1 MEVNFILVLNNLST
15 SIKKISFHNSDYDR
29 KLNNLPSSIE
39 YIELSHNY
47 NHQIKNIPKK
57 LKQIKC
63 NKIYKYIN
71 DFINY
76 EVITYN

>member
-1 MEVNFILVLNNLST
+1 LEVNFILELNNLST

-39 YIELSHNY
+39 YIELSFNY
-47 NHQIKNIPKK
+47 QYQIKNIPKK

-63 NKIYKYIN
+63 FKNYKYIN
-71 DFINY
+71 DFGNY
-76 EVITYN
+76 QVIYI

>member
-1 MEVNFILVLNNLST
+1 MSNYNKELNNLS
-15 SIKKISFHNSDYDR
+15 N
-29 KLNNLPSSIE
+29 SIE
-39 YIELSHNY
+39 YIALPNNY

-63 NKIYKYIN
+63 HKTYKYIN

-76 EVITYN
+76 QIITYNYK